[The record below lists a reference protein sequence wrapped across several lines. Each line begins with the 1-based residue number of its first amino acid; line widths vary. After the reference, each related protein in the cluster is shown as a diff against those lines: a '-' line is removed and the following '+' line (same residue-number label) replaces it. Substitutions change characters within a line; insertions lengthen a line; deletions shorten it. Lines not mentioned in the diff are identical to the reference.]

1 MRQVSPPYHDCLTL
15 VVALLMSFTAQPSL
29 RWTLSFTM
37 GVLLVMAN
45 MIDWSLTYIA
55 IELKGLREVNVI
67 LGGWITTPLG
77 FVVKLIV
84 PAVIGWRLRN
94 ETRLLKYALV
104 VYGLVVGWNLFA
116 LSQGGVL

>member
-1 MRQVSPPYHDCLTL
+1 
-15 VVALLMSFTAQPSL
+15 
-29 RWTLSFTM
+29 M